1 MNTLLWILQGWLA
14 ATFVASGLA
23 KMILPPAKLHG
34 STRDLPVPF
43 IRFLGT
49 AEVLGAAGVVL
60 PWALGVLP
68 ILTPLAAAG
77 LAAIMLGAIRAHV
90 RRREWGFVVGTVTL
104 FAAAAVVAIERS
116 PLV

>member
-60 PWALGVLP
+60 PWALDLFLRPWPPPGWP
-68 ILTPLAAAG
+68 RSCSGRSAPTS
-77 LAAIMLGAIRAHV
+77 GAVSGASSSGR
-90 RRREWGFVVGTVTL
+90 
-104 FAAAAVVAIERS
+104 
-116 PLV
+116 